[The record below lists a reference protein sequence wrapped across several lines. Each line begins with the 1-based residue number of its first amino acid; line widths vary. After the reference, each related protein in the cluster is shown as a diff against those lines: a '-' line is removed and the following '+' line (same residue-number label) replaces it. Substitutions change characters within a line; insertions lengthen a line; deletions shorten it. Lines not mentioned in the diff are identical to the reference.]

1 MSDTPKTVQ
10 QIIDGSSHCMVRD
23 GTGDLHDAV
32 KAKISDLR
40 QIERQLAE
48 AQRVPPEAFGD
59 SRYAVGWNDCLAWV
73 RQVRSDAAIA
83 ATGGKDAL
91 QSEDAWCNQ
100 IGEVKDA

>member
-1 MSDTPKTVQ
+1 MSDIKRCEECGSWGVQCYSDTPQEGCGCQRCAAAT
-10 QIIDGSSHCMVRD
+10 IRD
-23 GTGDLHDAV
+23 L
-32 KAKISDLR
+32 
-40 QIERQLAE
+40 ERQLAE

-91 QSEDAWCNQ
+91 QAEDAWCNQ